1 MIHACESGLS
11 SPTSIQPDK
20 RFMTMG
26 AASDDL
32 PFERVRT

>member
-1 MIHACESGLS
+1 MIQAWDSGFS

-20 RFMTMG
+20 RLMTMG

-32 PFERVRT
+32 PFEGARS